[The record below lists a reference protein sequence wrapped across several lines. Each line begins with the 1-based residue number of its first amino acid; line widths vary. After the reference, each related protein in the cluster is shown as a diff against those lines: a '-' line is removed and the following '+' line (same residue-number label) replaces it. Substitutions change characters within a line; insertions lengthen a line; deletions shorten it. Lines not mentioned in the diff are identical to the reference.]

1 MLLKFAAWE
10 RYDYWPRRSHFP
22 NSAVCTRIY
31 SFMLNQVLGGRYNL
45 LRHLGGGGFGQT
57 YLAAERHL
65 PGNPQCVVKQLKPKV
80 SVDAWQTARRLFNT
94 EAEVLYVLGNH
105 DQIPRL
111 FAHFEENQEFYLVQ
125 EFVEGTVLSQEFKQ
139 GKALSETE
147 VVELLQEIL
156 TVLEFVHQQ
165 QVIHR
170 DIKPSNLIR
179 RGSDGKV
186 ILIDFGAVKQIEIAQ
201 EGETGTIAVGS
212 SGYMP
217 NEQLAGKPSFSS
229 DIYAVGMIGI
239 QALTGVSPR
248 KLREDP
254 KTSEILWR
262 EGVEVS
268 LELADILDV
277 MVRYDFRQR
286 YQTAAEALSALK
298 ELNSGFINLIVPPGA
313 RAPIDEVY
321 SAWLERGDELF
332 QIQRYREAIAAY
344 EKVILA
350 NPDDYVTWFK
360 RGITLENL
368 RQFEEALDAYDRV
381 IALQPDDYLAW
392 FKRGTVCEN
401 LCRFESALTCY
412 EKVVQLQ
419 PGNYWAWHDRGKVLE
434 NLHRFEEAVEAYDRA
449 VQVKPNFQLAVESRK
464 RLLSQLKQVDALYDL
479 QHYDA
484 AIASCDR
491 AIQQN
496 PNDGLAW
503 LMRGMALENQQN
515 YEQAIVAYDRV
526 VQIQPDDALAWF
538 KRGAVLQN
546 LRRYPEALTCY
557 DQVVEFQSDHYWAWH
572 DRGKVL
578 EALQQFEEAM
588 QSYDRAIQ
596 IKPDLQAAID
606 GRQRVLAVLQG
617 NSPWEENSTVLP
629 TTKPEIQASDD
640 YGTWFQKGQVL
651 EKLHHYTEA
660 VMAYNK
666 AMQLNPHDPEVLRW
680 RGNVLFSLK
689 RYEEAIGSYDKAIQ
703 LQPSNPH
710 LWCCLA
716 SSLIKLKRYQE
727 AAVCFDKAVQ
737 LQSHSHSTWY
747 WRGRVLSEMKRYS
760 EALRSYDRALE
771 QNPDFQPAMRDRE
784 KLQAILAVKRV
795 N

>member
-1 MLLKFAAWE
+1 
-10 RYDYWPRRSHFP
+10 
-22 NSAVCTRIY
+22 
-31 SFMLNQVLGGRYNL
+31 MLNQILGGRYNL

-57 YLAAERHL
+57 YLAADRHL
-65 PGNPQCVVKQLKPKV
+65 PGNPQCVVKQLKPKLT
-80 SVDAWQTARRLFNT
+80 VDAWQIARRLFNT
-94 EAEVLYVLGNH
+94 EAAVLYVLGNH

-125 EFVEGTVLSQEFKQ
+125 EFVEGTVLHRELKQ
-139 GKALSETE
+139 GKAFSEIE
-147 VVELLQEIL
+147 VVELLQDIL
-156 TVLEFVHQQ
+156 NVLEFVHQQ

-179 RGSDGKV
+179 RHSDGKL
-186 ILIDFGAVKQIEIAQ
+186 ILIDFGAVKQLEVAEVDQ
-201 EGETGTIAVGS
+201 GETGTIAVGS

-229 DIYAVGMIGI
+229 DIYAVGMMGI
-239 QALTGVSPR
+239 QSLTGVSPR

-262 EGVEVS
+262 EGIDVS
-268 LELADILDV
+268 PELADVLDV

-298 ELNSGFINLIVPPGA
+298 ELNSGFTNLLPPKSK
-313 RAPIDEVY
+313 APIEDVY
-321 SAWLERGDELF
+321 LAWLERGDELF
-332 QIQRYREAIAAY
+332 QVQRYREAIAVY
-344 EKVILA
+344 EKVIQA
-350 NPDDYVTWFK
+350 NPNDYVAWFK

-368 RQFEEALDAYDRV
+368 RQFEEALEAYDRV
-381 IALQPDDYLAW
+381 IALQPEDYLAW
-392 FKRGTVCEN
+392 FKRGAVCEN
-401 LCRFESALTCY
+401 LSRFESALTCY
-412 EKVVQLQ
+412 EKVVYLQ
-419 PGNYWAWHDRGKVLE
+419 PENYWAWHDRGKVLE

-464 RLLSQLKQVDALYDL
+464 RLLSQLKRVDTLYDL
-479 QHYDA
+479 QHYDE

-496 PNDGLAW
+496 PDDGLAW

-546 LRRYPEALTCY
+546 LRRYEAALTCY
-557 DQVVEFQSDHYWAWH
+557 DQVVELQADNYWAWH

-588 QSYDRAIQ
+588 RSYDRAVQ
-596 IKPDLQAAID
+596 IKPDLQAAIE
-606 GRQRVLAVLQG
+606 GRQRMRSVLQQV
-617 NSPWEENSTVLP
+617 NLPSEEDSTVLP
-629 TTKPEIQASDD
+629 GKPSDPNPQASDD

-651 EKLHHYTEA
+651 EKLHHYTDA

-666 AMQLNPHDPEVLRW
+666 AMQLNPNDPEVLRW

-710 LWCCLA
+710 LWRCLA

-737 LQSHSHSTWY
+737 LQPDSHSTWY
-747 WRGRVLSEMKRYS
+747 WRGRVLSEIKRYS
-760 EALRSYDRALE
+760 EALRSYDRAIE
-771 QNPDFQPAMRDRE
+771 QNPDFQPALRDRE
-784 KLQAILAVKRV
+784 KLQALLAIS

>member
-1 MLLKFAAWE
+1 
-10 RYDYWPRRSHFP
+10 
-22 NSAVCTRIY
+22 
-31 SFMLNQVLGGRYNL
+31 MLNQILGGRYNI

-57 YLAAERHL
+57 YLADDRHL
-65 PGNPQCVVKQLKPKV
+65 PGNPQCVVKQLKPRV
-80 SVDAWQTARRLFNT
+80 TVDAWQTARRLFDT

-125 EFVEGTVLSQEFKQ
+125 EFVEGTVLSREFKQ
-139 GKALSETE
+139 EKTFSETE
-147 VVELLQEIL
+147 VVALLQDIL

-179 RGSDGKV
+179 RRLDGKV
-186 ILIDFGAVKQIEIAQ
+186 ILIDFGAVKQIEIANVDQ
-201 EGETGTIAVGS
+201 RETGTIAVGS

-262 EGVEVS
+262 QGIEVS
-268 LELADILDV
+268 SELADVLDV

-286 YQTAAEALSALK
+286 YQTAADALFALK
-298 ELNSGFINLIVPPGA
+298 ELNSGFTNLSA
-313 RAPIDEVY
+313 TSKAPIDDVY

-332 QIQRYREAIAAY
+332 QVQRYREAIAAY
-344 EKVILA
+344 EKVIRA
-350 NPDDYVTWFK
+350 NPDDYVAWFK

-368 RQFEEALDAYDRV
+368 QQFEAALEAYDRV
-381 IALQPDDYLAW
+381 LTLQPDDYLAW
-392 FKRGTVCEN
+392 FKRGKVCEN

-412 EKVVQLQ
+412 EKVVQLK
-419 PGNYWAWHDRGKVLE
+419 PENYWAWHDRGKVLE
-434 NLHRFEEAVEAYDRA
+434 NLHRFEESVKAYGRA
-449 VQVKPNFQLAVESRK
+449 VQIKPNFQLAVESRK

-479 QHYDA
+479 QHYDE
-484 AIASCDR
+484 AIASCDQ
-491 AIQQN
+491 AIEQN
-496 PNDGLAW
+496 PDDGLAW

-526 VQIQPDDALAWF
+526 VQIQPEDALAWF

-546 LRRYPEALTCY
+546 LGRSEEALTCY
-557 DQVVEFQSDHYWAWH
+557 DQVLKFQSDHYWAWH

-588 QSYDRAIQ
+588 RSYDQAVQ

-606 GRQRVLAVLQG
+606 SRQRILNVLHQG
-617 NSPWEENSTVLP
+617 NPISEEDSTVLP
-629 TTKPEIQASDD
+629 TSESEIQASDD

-703 LQPSNPH
+703 LQPRNPH

-737 LQSHSHSTWY
+737 LQPHSHSTWY
-747 WRGRVLSEMKRYS
+747 WRGRVLSELKRYS

-771 QNPDFQPAMRDRE
+771 KNPDFQPAMRDRE
-784 KLQAILAVKRV
+784 KLRAILAV
-795 N
+795 NQ